1 MIYHINN
8 EIIDWRYNGNQIHR
22 AYNNDEVI
30 FGKEPSSANY
40 TLIDYVYCNAN
51 TPAQITVNQVV
62 DKTTAMQFK
71 YYNIKNNGG
80 SYIGSVGN
88 ADSNYNF
95 RIFGYSTSSL
105 YLDAFGT
112 RNNVNTSNFN
122 TTGKTYEREFG
133 WDVDLNRKYLRNYS
147 GEQTELLGSSTNVFT
162 GTSSSSFSQS
172 GKIIMFNGGNDL
184 FRLYYF
190 KLYKNKVLINDF
202 RPAKFNDGT
211 YGIVDTVTKTEYK
224 DTSGNLKGSE

>member
-1 MIYHINN
+1 MIYHKKN

-40 TLIDYVYCNAN
+40 TLIDYVYCDLNY
-51 TPAQITVNQVV
+51 PAQITVNQVV

-71 YYNIKNNGG
+71 YYNIRNNGQD
-80 SYIGSVGN
+80 YVGSVGN
-88 ADSNYNF
+88 SDANYNF
-95 RIFGYSTSSL
+95 RIFGLSTNAL

-112 RNNVNTSNFN
+112 RNNVGGVNA
-122 TTGKTYEREFG
+122 TGNTYEREFG
-133 WDVDLNRKYLRNYS
+133 WDVDLNRKYVRNYS
-147 GEQTELLGSSTNVFT
+147 GEQTELLGSSIYILT

-172 GKIIMFNGGNDL
+172 GNLIFFNSNDL

-190 KLYKNKVLINDF
+190 KVYKNKVLINDF
-202 RPAKFNDGT
+202 RPVKFNDGT
-211 YGIVDTVTKTEYK
+211 YGIVDIKTETPYK

>member
-1 MIYHINN
+1 MIYHKKN

-40 TLIDYVYCNAN
+40 TLIDYVYCDLNY
-51 TPAQITVNQVV
+51 PAQITVNQVV

-71 YYNIKNNGG
+71 YYNIRNNGQD
-80 SYIGSVGN
+80 YVGSVGN
-88 ADSNYNF
+88 SDANYNF
-95 RIFGYSTSSL
+95 RIFGLSTNAL

-112 RNNVNTSNFN
+112 RNNVGGVNA
-122 TTGKTYEREFG
+122 TGNTYEREFG
-133 WDVDLNRKYLRNYS
+133 WDVDLNRKYVRNYS
-147 GEQTELLGSSTNVFT
+147 GERTELFGSSTYILT

-172 GKIIMFNGGNDL
+172 GNLIFFNSNDL

-190 KLYKNKVLINDF
+190 KVYKNKVLINDF

-211 YGIVDTVTKTEYK
+211 YGIVDIKTETPYK